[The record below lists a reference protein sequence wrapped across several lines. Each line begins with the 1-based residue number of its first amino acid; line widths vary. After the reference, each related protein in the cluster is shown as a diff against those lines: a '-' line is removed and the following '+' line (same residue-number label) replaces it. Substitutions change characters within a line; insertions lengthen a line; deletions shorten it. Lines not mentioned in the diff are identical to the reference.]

1 MQQPESFDQLFE
13 RFLEFSQKTFSDAKA
28 ESYLTKLE
36 EETKELK
43 AQPNMEELADCMM
56 VLVGLSRFIP
66 GDLKQTLAQKI
77 EINENRTWKK
87 QSNGTYRH
95 ID

>member
-1 MQQPESFDQLFE
+1 MQQESFDQLFQ
-13 RFLEFSQKTFSDAKA
+13 RFLEFSQTTFSDAKA

-36 EETKELK
+36 EEIRELK
-43 AQPNMEELADCMM
+43 DDPNMEELADCMM
-56 VLVGLSRFIP
+56 VLIGLSRFLP
-66 GDLKQTLAQKI
+66 GDLKEILAKKI
-77 EINENRTWKK
+77 EINENRTWQK